1 MARDCATIDRG
12 EPLADVA
19 QELLRTGRRCFFVM
33 DDGRVAG
40 RLTPHEIRTVE
51 RDRWPSTPAGQA
63 MRPVERLHRIAAE
76 APVMEALEVIGARER
91 QSAARVRPRATS
103 WRHLAGSDCAAAR
116 GQSGA
121 DVDVTGGYAQ
131 DATRRRQGVCGPT
144 AARALVRAP
153 LDPSA
158 GRTFRS
164 ACCSR
169 STISTIVLS
178 TESGFSEMLSI
189 PSTTRK
195 RANSG

>member
-76 APVMEALEVIGARER
+76 APVMEALEVIGGAR
-91 QSAARVRPRATS
+91 TS
-103 WRHLAGSDCAAAR
+103 ISCPCSTAGDFLASSR
-116 GQSGA
+116 GI
-121 DVDVTGGYAQ
+121 
-131 DATRRRQGVCGPT
+131 RLCG
-144 AARALVRAP
+144 
-153 LDPSA
+153 
-158 GRTFRS
+158 
-164 ACCSR
+164 CSR
-169 STISTIVLS
+169 PERS
-178 TESGFSEMLSI
+178 
-189 PSTTRK
+189 
-195 RANSG
+195 